1 MRERN
6 RESLRSTELKAAEAG
21 PGASPNSDYSLG
33 SGRWTDEQ
41 DDALME
47 RVAEGFSSI
56 FSSGSAAGF
65 AQERPLALEDV
76 SSGVTKRVRAVTNSM
91 KDFGASYRV
100 CQYLGDLNISL
111 PQIAA
116 AIKADPVLTGKI
128 LHTANSAYFGGQK
141 IDSITQ
147 ALHLLG
153 LNNIKNIVYHKAFSK
168 VVRKKG
174 SLTDVIVE
182 LLWEHS
188 IVTSI
193 CASHVAGAFD
203 GLDRDFMFTLGLLHD
218 VGKFVNA
225 EIFPTME
232 FTGDYTL
239 PYAGGFGIYDEN
251 SLFGINH
258 CLIGRL
264 AFEKWGLSEAMIYA
278 VEMHHHPASV
288 PLEELGA
295 DAEHLKHLVALFMAN
310 QIAKLFV
317 DEDRRSVFTVEALP
331 YSYAPLVDRLRL
343 EGLFSSKTLFS
354 EIKKA
359 RVLMGSYI

>member
-1 MRERN
+1 
-6 RESLRSTELKAAEAG
+6 
-21 PGASPNSDYSLG
+21 
-33 SGRWTDEQ
+33 
-41 DDALME
+41 ME
-47 RVAEGFSSI
+47 RVAAGLDTI
-56 FSSGSAAGF
+56 FSPGPAATF
-65 AQERPLALEDV
+65 AQERPLALQDV
-76 SSGVTKRVRAVTNSM
+76 SPGVTKRVKVITDSM
-91 KDFGASYRV
+91 KDFGASYKV
-100 CQYLGDLNISL
+100 CQYLGDPNISL
-111 PQIAA
+111 SQIAG
-116 AIKADPVLTGKI
+116 AIKSDPVLTGKI

-141 IDSITQ
+141 VDSITQ

-153 LNNIKNIVYHKAFSK
+153 LNNIKNIVYHKAFSR

-174 SLTDVIVE
+174 SLTDVVVE

-193 CASHVAGAFD
+193 CAAHVSAAFD

-232 FTGDYTL
+232 FTGEYTL

-264 AFEKWGLSEAMIYA
+264 AFEKWGLSETMTYA
-278 VEMHHHPASV
+278 VEMHHHPVSV

-295 DAEHLKHLVALFMAN
+295 DAERLKHLLALFVAN

-317 DEDRRSVFTVEALP
+317 DEGRRSVFTVDSLP
-331 YSYAPLVDRLRL
+331 YSYIRLVDRLRL
-343 EGLFSSKTLFS
+343 EGLFLSRSLYA
-354 EIKKA
+354 ELKKA
-359 RVLMGSYI
+359 RVLIGSYI

>member
-6 RESLRSTELKAAEAG
+6 RESLRSTELKATEAG
-21 PGASPNSDYSLG
+21 PAAGSNSDYSSG
-33 SGRWTDEQ
+33 SGRWTDDQ

-47 RVAEGFSSI
+47 RVAEGLDTI
-56 FSSGSAAGF
+56 FSPGPASNF

-76 SSGVTKRVRAVTNSM
+76 SPGVTTRVRAITNGM

-100 CQYLGDLNISL
+100 CQYLGDPNISL
-111 PQIAA
+111 SQIAA
-116 AIKADPVLTGKI
+116 AIKADPVLTGKV

-141 IDSITQ
+141 VDSITQ

-153 LNNIKNIVYHKAFSK
+153 LNNIKNIVYHKAFSR
-168 VVRKKG
+168 VVRQKG
-174 SLTDVIVE
+174 SITDVIVE

-264 AFEKWGLSEAMIYA
+264 AFEKWGLSETMIYA
-278 VEMHHHPASV
+278 VEMHHHPTSV

-295 DAEHLKHLVALFMAN
+295 DTERLKHLVALFMAD

-317 DEDRRSVFTVEALP
+317 DEDRRSVFTIEALP
-331 YSYAPLVDRLRL
+331 YSYAPLVDRLRM
-343 EGLFSSKTLFS
+343 ERLFLSKTLYS

-359 RVLMGSYI
+359 RMLIGSYI

>member
-1 MRERN
+1 MQQRDRGSLSSTDKKMQSIAPADREN
-6 RESLRSTELKAAEAG
+6 SHDP
-21 PGASPNSDYSLG
+21 PGG
-33 SGRWTDEQ
+33 GRWTDEQ
-41 DDALME
+41 DETLME
-47 RVAEGFSSI
+47 RVAEGISSI
-56 FSSGSAAGF
+56 FTSQPAQPF
-65 AQERPLALEDV
+65 ARERTLSLGDV
-76 SSGVTKRVRAVTNSM
+76 SPGVVKRVRAITGSM

-100 CQYLGDLNISL
+100 SQYLSDPNISL
-111 PQIAA
+111 SQIAA

-128 LHTANSAYFGGQK
+128 LHTANSAYFGGQN

-153 LNNIKNIVYHKAFSK
+153 LNNIKNIVYHKAFSR
-168 VVRKKG
+168 VIRKKG
-174 SLTDVIVE
+174 SLTDVVVE

-193 CASHVAGAFD
+193 CASHVAGAFG

-225 EIFPTME
+225 EIFPTMQ

-239 PYAGGFGIYDEN
+239 PYAGGFGIDDED

-258 CLIGRL
+258 CLIGRM
-264 AFEKWGLSEAMIYA
+264 AFENWGLSGTMVYA
-278 VEMHHHPASV
+278 VEMHHHPSYI

-295 DAEHLKHLVALFMAN
+295 DADQLKHLVALFLAN

-317 DEDRRSVFTVEALP
+317 DEEKRGVFTIEPLP
-331 YSYAPLVDRLRL
+331 SSYTPLVDRSEL
-343 EGLFSSKTLFS
+343 ERRFASKALFS

-359 RVLMGSYI
+359 RVLIGSYM